1 MTILRFVNG
10 TPVEINLT
18 YEEMKDVYKEV
29 RLRRDKAN
37 ILYALEESAD
47 TNVYQVLYENLK
59 SSDKLLTEVAMEFR
73 FAIDKAGTG
82 EKELE
87 RIVDAYQVVV
97 TNLMNN

>member
-18 YEEMKDVYKEV
+18 HEEMKDVYKEV

-59 SSDKLLTEVAMEFR
+59 ASDKLLTEVAKEFR
-73 FAIDKAGTG
+73 DATNQAGTG
-82 EKELE
+82 EEELE

>member
-1 MTILRFVNG
+1 MTILRIVNG
-10 TPVEINLT
+10 KPVEIKLT
-18 YEEMKDVYKEV
+18 YEEMNDVYNEV
-29 RLRRDKAN
+29 RLRWDKTN

-59 SSDKLLTEVAMEFR
+59 ASDKLLTEVAKEFR

-82 EKELE
+82 EEELE
-87 RIVDAYQVVV
+87 RIIDAYQVVV